1 VKIAHVADIHLGR
14 RQYNY
19 DQRATDARLS
29 FDSFLNETR
38 DADAVVIPGDLFDSR
53 DIRPETLEAT
63 EEALDDLDRPVF
75 VSPGN
80 HDQNMSRQ
88 RKQTWLEYLNN
99 RGLVTLL
106 SADLA
111 GDRAGFAPTD
121 ATDPRPGG
129 GGYVDLHKGGEHVR
143 LFGFQYRGAYTADEI
158 ERVAEGIEAVKN
170 AEGAAETTILLA
182 HFGVENAVPDLGANV
197 SRADLTPLEDVVDR
211 LLLGHIH
218 KQYESVGFAYNPGS
232 LEAFDVGEGRWD
244 GHGYYVHDTT
254 TGETSYRHS
263 KRRPY
268 HTLRFDV
275 TGYQTYSELRRAFEE
290 SLSDAASSV
299 KTTCAKEIHQAGDG
313 SRRDPIVN
321 VRFEG
326 TLELGHSAFDVNE
339 LTELTETRLEA
350 FHVQPT
356 DGTERQAVQE
366 LLGDLDREEAFSED
380 GTVET
385 GVLQDRVFET
395 LAEESQ
401 YGGAAESVAETLS
414 ETEQLV
420 TDDGE
425 GTASVAEFLR
435 DRRRELFPDGP
446 GGEADGTDTEQTDE
460 TDTEE
465 ST

>member
-1 VKIAHVADIHLGR
+1 MKIAHAADIHLGR

-29 FDSFLNETR
+29 FEAFLGDTE
-38 DADAVVIPGDLFDSR
+38 DADAIVIPGDLFDSR

-63 EEALDDLDRPVF
+63 EQALDGLDRPVF

-80 HDQNMSRQ
+80 HDQNMSRRRQ
-88 RKQTWLEYLNN
+88 QTWLEYLNN

-111 GDRAGFAPTD
+111 GDHPEFAPTD
-121 ATDPRPGG
+121 ATDPRPDG
-129 GGYVDLHKGGEHVR
+129 GGYVDLHEEGEHVR
-143 LFGFQYRGAYTADEI
+143 LFGFQYRGAYTADEL
-158 ERVAEGIEAVKN
+158 EAVAEEIEAVQN
-170 AEGAAETTILLA
+170 AEGVADTTLLLA
-182 HFGVENAVPDLGANV
+182 HFGVEDAVPDLGANV
-197 SRADLTPLEDVVDR
+197 SRADLTPLEDVVDK

-218 KQYESVGFAYNPGS
+218 KQYESVEFAYNPGS
-232 LEAFDVGEGRWD
+232 LEAFDVGEGRLD
-244 GHGYYVHDTT
+244 GHGYYIHDTSS
-254 TGETSYRHS
+254 GEAVYSHS

-275 TGYQTYSELRRAFEE
+275 TGYQTYSELRKAFEE
-290 SLSDAASSV
+290 SLSEEKPAV
-299 KTTCAKEIHQAGDG
+299 ETTCGKEIHQTGDG
-313 SRRDPIVN
+313 GRREPIVN
-321 VRFEG
+321 VWFEG
-326 TLELGHSAFDVNE
+326 TLELGHSAFDVDE
-339 LTELTETRLEA
+339 LTELTENRLDA

-366 LLGDLDREEAFSED
+366 LLGDLDREEAFTED
-380 GTVET
+380 GAVKTSA
-385 GVLQDRVFET
+385 LQDRVFET
-395 LAEESQ
+395 IAEESQ

-420 TDDGE
+420 TDDEE

-435 DRRRELFPDGP
+435 ERRRELFPDGP
-446 GGEADGTDTEQTDE
+446 VAETDEAAAESTADADTED
-460 TDTEE
+460 